1 MTKQEYLTASILM
14 HAAKQLLDTSAPR
27 AGSLCTSRQA

>member
-1 MTKQEYLTASILM
+1 MTKQENLTASILT

-27 AGSLCTSRQA
+27 TGSWCTSRQA